1 MAERKLPSQPHCHG
15 AVFLCDP
22 VCPQPFSQRRGLG
35 RKGEGGG
42 RGRGGGEGGRDI
54 QGIQPLETFPKSWRG
69 PATYPTPTISL
80 WPVSLGGQVLFK
92 KKKKKDEILC
102 PGEQSCVHTV
112 QSVAGCESCGEG
124 PSVRL
129 LLFGANEKVAL
140 GTVASRECLASRAW
154 RASQAKWL
162 VLCVNNLNFLV
173 SGLG

>member
-1 MAERKLPSQPHCHG
+1 MELCFSATSVSAAFFPEKG
-15 AVFLCDP
+15 AGKK
-22 VCPQPFSQRRGLG
+22 RRG
-35 RKGEGGG
+35 REGEG
-42 RGRGGGEGGRDI
+42 RRRGGGTFKESS
-54 QGIQPLETFPKSWRG
+54 PLATFPKSWRG

-92 KKKKKDEILC
+92 KKKKKDEMLC